1 MAKVLKG
8 SCNGEGLHIAIVVS
22 RFNSHVT
29 EKLLAGALDG
39 LSSNQVKDDDITVAW
54 VPGSFEIPAVAQ
66 TLADSGEFNAIICLG
81 AVIKHETDHYVH
93 VATQTAEGIAA
104 VSIET
109 GMPIIFGVLTTDT
122 ELQAIERAGGKEGNR
137 GYDASLA
144 AIETANLMQKI
155 ATLGE

>member
-1 MAKVLKG
+1 MARVLKG
-8 SCNGEGLHIAIVVS
+8 GYNGEGLHIAIVVS
-22 RFNSHVT
+22 RFNSQVT
-29 EKLLAGALDG
+29 EKLLGGALDG
-39 LSSNQVKDDDITVAW
+39 LSSNRVNDEDITVAW
-54 VPGSFEIPAVAQ
+54 VPGSFEIPVVAQ

-81 AVIKHETDHYVH
+81 AVVRHETDHYIH

-109 GMPIIFGVLTTDT
+109 GVPTIFGVLTTDT

-144 AIETANLMQKI
+144 AIETANLMQEIESLNK
-155 ATLGE
+155 

>member
-1 MAKVLKG
+1 MARVLNG
-8 SCNGEGLHIAIVVS
+8 SYDGEDLHIAIVVS
-22 RFNSHVT
+22 RFNSPVT
-29 EKLLAGALDG
+29 EKLLDGALDG
-39 LSSNQVKDDDITVAW
+39 LSSNRVKDENITVAW

-81 AVIKHETDHYVH
+81 AVIRHETDHYIH

-109 GMPIIFGVLTTDT
+109 GIPTIFGVLTTDT

-144 AIETANLMQKI
+144 AIETANLIRKI
-155 ATLGE
+155 ASLGK